1 MEFKILRTL
10 RAEQITN
17 PINSF
22 GDGII
27 KIVDDRNPKAFI
39 EKLNHSVRANET
51 GSFGNQNRLF
61 REISMERM
69 RERKQERIPKILCKV
84 LLGNF
89 QIQFFFSGNK
99 QRERE
104 RERPVIGQRGGGEG
118 SDYRRR

>member
-1 MEFKILRTL
+1 MRML

-39 EKLNHSVRANET
+39 EKLSHSVRANET
-51 GSFGNQNRLF
+51 NSFGNQNRIF
-61 REISMERM
+61 RETSMERM

-89 QIQFFFSGNK
+89 QIQFFFLGK
-99 QRERE
+99 QTERE
-104 RERPVIGQRGGGEG
+104 GETCNRTKGQRRGF
-118 SDYRRR
+118 

>member
-1 MEFKILRTL
+1 MKFKILRTL

-17 PINSF
+17 PINSY

-61 REISMERM
+61 QEISMERM

-89 QIQFFFSGNK
+89 QIRFFFSPETNK
-99 QRERE
+99 Q
-104 RERPVIGQRGGGEG
+104 RERPVIGQRGRGEG

>member
-61 REISMERM
+61 QEISMERM

-89 QIQFFFSGNK
+89 QIRFFFSPETNK
-99 QRERE
+99 E
-104 RERPVIGQRGGGEG
+104 RERPVIRQRGGGEG